1 MAKIWQPNPV
11 WRHGH
16 GRHVLRVSEA
26 PHEALIQAELFREHV
41 RRYRVPQNRVNRSAA
56 VRTGGPV
63 RWHAIVNLEQRL
75 NELNIELPMSAAA
88 GGAYAPVVVHGD
100 TIYVSGQLPR
110 DGDKVHV
117 VGQVGRDVTLE
128 EAKRGAR
135 LALIRGL
142 AAIKVHLGSLDHV
155 TQILK
160 LTVFVHSAA
169 DFSGQTAVAAGASE
183 LIMELFGPERG
194 LHTRT
199 SVGVAR
205 LPRNASIEV
214 ELIAALAR

>member
-1 MAKIWQPNPV
+1 MFVGAAS
-11 WRHGH
+11 RRTG
-16 GRHVLRVSEA
+16 LTEA
-26 PHEALIQAELFREHV
+26 PGSRGSFVSYQGRGD
-41 RRYRVPQNRVNRSAA
+41 P
-56 VRTGGPV
+56 TGGPA
-63 RWHAIVNLEQRL
+63 RWYAIVNLEQRL
-75 NELNIELPMSAAA
+75 NELKIELPMSAAA

-142 AAIKVHLGSLDHV
+142 AAIKAHLGSLDNV

-169 DFSGQTAVAAGASE
+169 DFSGQTAVADGASE
-183 LIMELFGPERG
+183 LIIELFGPERG

-199 SVGVAR
+199 SVGVAQ
-205 LPRNASIEV
+205 LPRNAAIEV

>member
-1 MAKIWQPNPV
+1 VK
-11 WRHGH
+11 
-16 GRHVLRVSEA
+16 
-26 PHEALIQAELFREHV
+26 
-41 RRYRVPQNRVNRSAA
+41 
-56 VRTGGPV
+56 
-63 RWHAIVNLEQRL
+63 LEQRL
-75 NELNIELPMSAAA
+75 HELNIELPMSAAA

-128 EAKRGAR
+128 DAKRGAR

-142 AAIKVHLGSLDHV
+142 AAIKAHLGSLDNV

-169 DFSGQTAVAAGASE
+169 DFSGQTAVADGASE

-199 SVGVAR
+199 SVGVAQ
-205 LPRNASIEV
+205 LPRNAAIEV

>member
-1 MAKIWQPNPV
+1 M
-11 WRHGH
+11 
-16 GRHVLRVSEA
+16 
-26 PHEALIQAELFREHV
+26 
-41 RRYRVPQNRVNRSAA
+41 
-56 VRTGGPV
+56 
-63 RWHAIVNLEQRL
+63 NLEQRL

-142 AAIKVHLGSLDHV
+142 AAIKAHLGSLDHV

-169 DFSGQTAVAAGASE
+169 DFKGQTAVADGASE
-183 LIMELFGPERG
+183 LIIELFGPERG

-199 SVGVAR
+199 SVGVAQ
-205 LPRNASIEV
+205 LPRNASVEV

>member
-1 MAKIWQPNPV
+1 MA
-11 WRHGH
+11 R
-16 GRHVLRVSEA
+16 RALRISEEPRA
-26 PHEALIQAELFREHV
+26 ALIAAELLREHV
-41 RRYRVPQNRVNRSAA
+41 PGYRATQNRVNRSARQTELRFA
-56 VRTGGPV
+56 QKPPRFRTGGPV
-63 RWHAIVNLEQRL
+63 RWQAIVSLEQRL
-75 NELNIELPMSAAA
+75 NELNIELPISAAA

-117 VGQVGRDVTLE
+117 VGQVGRDVTPE
-128 EAKRGAR
+128 EARRGAR

-142 AAIKVHLGSLDHV
+142 AAIKAHLGSLDNV

-169 DFSGQTAVAAGASE
+169 DFSGQTAVADGASE

-199 SVGVAR
+199 SVGVAQ